1 MQHLSFKA
9 FIAAATL
16 AVAGLAHAAAPPSAT
31 RPLAGLGCQAS
42 AFRSIPQPSAKQL
55 AAAGLGDVPLAAVSA
70 RRDLAAQPFSNSTA
84 VHNPLFPI
92 SSLHSAILNG
102 VVDDKVFHTETT
114 LLPHQEVLE
123 WTPGQCVRVLISQ
136 YMAFLDG
143 RLQETAID
151 HYAQS
156 DDGSVWYLGEDVFDY
171 DEDGLIVSTD
181 GTWQSGK
188 EGPAAM
194 IMPARP
200 RIGDAFRPEN
210 IPGNVFEELTVTA
223 VNQTYD
229 GPSGPI
235 SGVMVGA
242 ETHQDG
248 SISEKVFAPGYG
260 EFLSTT
266 GSNVEGMAL
275 AVPIDFVAGGV
286 PEELSDLTRA
296 ADSIFNSSLL
306 TDNEWATATRLGQEI
321 QEDWQELRV
330 GDNPPRL
337 IEPTDVAVSNLIA
350 QIAARNRT
358 ETYAASIA
366 AAYAVN
372 DLKLRYQ
379 PVIKID
385 AKRFDLWARR
395 ALVDAQAGNTGHV
408 RSDFVT
414 LEWLRDRVAHALNPV
429 ARTRLD
435 TLVRNLGHAVGD
447 EDMDAAAAI
456 ARDLRKVVK
465 AIL

>member
-1 MQHLSFKA
+1 MQHPIFKA
-9 FIAAATL
+9 SVATIALTVATL
-16 AVAGLAHAAAPPSAT
+16 AQAAEPALAT

-42 AFRSIPQPSAKQL
+42 AFKSIPQPSVKQL
-55 AAAGLGDVPLAAVSA
+55 AAAGLGDVPLAADTA
-70 RRDLAAQPFSNSTA
+70 RRDLVAQPFANSTA

-92 SSLHSAILNG
+92 SSLRSAILNG
-102 VVDDKVFHTETT
+102 TVDGKDFHTETT
-114 LLPHQEVLE
+114 LLPRQEVIE

-156 DDGSVWYLGEDVFDY
+156 DDGAVWYLGEDVYDY
-171 DEDGLIVSTD
+171 DEDGLIVTTD
-181 GTWQSGK
+181 GTWQAGN

-200 RIGDAFRPEN
+200 GIGDAFRPEN
-210 IPGNVFEELTVTA
+210 IPGIVFEELTVTA

-266 GSNVEGMAL
+266 GNNVEGLAL

-286 PEELSDLTRA
+286 PEELRDLATA
-296 ADSIFNSSLL
+296 ADSVFRSSLL
-306 TDNEWATATRLGQEI
+306 TDNEWAIAKRFGQEML
-321 QEDWQELRV
+321 EDWAELRT
-330 GDNPPRL
+330 DQLPPRL
-337 IEPTDVAVSNLIA
+337 VQPTTQAINDLIA
-350 QIAARNRT
+350 QVAARNRS

-366 AAYAVN
+366 AAYAIN
-372 DLKLRYQ
+372 DLKLRHQ
-379 PVIKID
+379 PALKVD
-385 AKRFDLWARR
+385 AMRFDLWARR
-395 ALVDAQAGNTGHV
+395 ALVDAQASNTGHV

-414 LEWLRDRVAHALNPV
+414 LEWLRDRIAHALKPV

-447 EDMDAAAAI
+447 EDMNGAAQI

>member
-1 MQHLSFKA
+1 MQHAIFKA
-9 FIAAATL
+9 SVATIALTALT
-16 AVAGLAHAAAPPSAT
+16 LAHAAEPAHPT
-31 RPLAGLGCQAS
+31 RPSAGLGCQVS
-42 AFRSIPQPSAKQL
+42 AFKSIPQPSAKQL
-55 AAAGLGDVPLAAVSA
+55 AAAGLGDVPLAADSA
-70 RRDLAAQPFSNSTA
+70 RRDLVAQPFSNSTA

-92 SSLHSAILNG
+92 SSLRSAVLNG
-102 VVDDKVFHTETT
+102 IVDTKVFHTETT
-114 LLPHQEVLE
+114 LLPRQAIIE

-156 DDGSVWYLGEDVFDY
+156 DDGAVWYLGEDVYDY

-181 GTWQSGK
+181 GTWKAGN

-223 VNQTYD
+223 INQTYD

-266 GSNVEGMAL
+266 GSNEEGLAL

-286 PEELSDLTRA
+286 PEELSDLATA
-296 ADSIFNSSLL
+296 ADAVFRSPLL
-306 TDNEWATATRLGQEI
+306 SENDWAIAKRSGREMLEDWEELRLGQ
-321 QEDWQELRV
+321 L
-330 GDNPPRL
+330 PPRL
-337 IEPTDVAVSNLIA
+337 VQPSDDAINDLIT
-350 QIAARNRT
+350 QTAARNRS
-358 ETYAASIA
+358 ETYRASIA
-366 AAYAVN
+366 AAYAIN

-379 PVIKID
+379 PVVKID
-385 AKRFDLWARR
+385 AMRFDLWARR
-395 ALVDAQAGNTGHV
+395 ALLDAQAGHIGHV

-414 LEWLRDRVAHALNPV
+414 LEWLRDRIAHALKPV
-429 ARTRLD
+429 PRTRLD

-447 EDMDAAAAI
+447 EDLDAAVQI
-456 ARDLRKVVK
+456 ARDLRKAVK